1 MGDMISGWIG
11 SWAVDLTPGS
21 VFLRLGISLL
31 LSAVIGWER
40 ASKRHSAGLRTF
52 ILVSLGS
59 TTAALVDCFIMK
71 TETASLPILSGA
83 VLIGVGI
90 LSISSVLYSSKSQIK
105 GLTTA
110 VGLWT
115 CSTMGLSI
123 GMGFYTASFGAFV
136 CILLCLH
143 ELPVLER
150 YLKDRSNHFE
160 IHLELTDRHRLQ
172 DFITTLRRL
181 GIRIDDI
188 ESNPAYIRSGLSV
201 YSISLSITREEL
213 ERYKAHSEI
222 IKALATLEYV
232 SYIEEI

>member
-1 MGDMISGWIG
+1 MTDLIG
-11 SWAVDLTPGS
+11 SWIGEWASTLTAGAVL
-21 VFLRLGISLL
+21 LRLGISLL

-40 ASKRHSAGLRTF
+40 ASKRHSAGLGTF
-52 ILVSLGS
+52 ILVCLGS
-59 TTAALVDCFIMK
+59 TTAALVDCFMLSQEKMI
-71 TETASLPILSGA
+71 LPILSA
-83 VLIGVGI
+83 SVLVGVGI

-110 VGLWT
+110 VGLWA
-115 CSTMGLSI
+115 CSTMGIAI
-123 GMGFYTASFGAFV
+123 GIGFYTASLGAFA

-160 IHLELTDRHRLQ
+160 IHLELTDRRRLQ

-201 YSISLSITREEL
+201 YSISLTITREEL
-213 ERYKAHSEI
+213 ERYKAHSDI
-222 IKALATLEYV
+222 IKALSTLEYV